1 MEAKKEKKRIRR
13 TNLQV
18 ENAISTAMD
27 KLVEREGLLKITANM
42 LMAEANI
49 ESPVFYNRYTSID
62 DLIYEYIS
70 DKDFWVA
77 GKLPYKDIN
86 KEGPEEY
93 YIQTVLKLAKMLYE
107 SKFTRDV
114 LAWELKSDSEAAS
127 RLAGLKEMEN
137 EALLVYYSKIFK
149 DSGIDIRGITALL
162 IAGVYYLY
170 MHKDKSTFCGIDLN
184 TESGRAGF
192 AQLLRWIVSRVFAC
206 LQDGYADSRTVETA
220 RRMAEKG
227 IDTGTISD
235 VLEISEE
242 DLVNMLG
249 KYGQ

>member
-1 MEAKKEKKRIRR
+1 
-13 TNLQV
+13 
-18 ENAISTAMD
+18 
-27 KLVEREGLLKITANM
+27 
-42 LMAEANI
+42 
-49 ESPVFYNRYTSID
+49 
-62 DLIYEYIS
+62 
-70 DKDFWVA
+70 
-77 GKLPYKDIN
+77 
-86 KEGPEEY
+86 
-93 YIQTVLKLAKMLYE
+93 
-107 SKFTRDV
+107 
-114 LAWELKSDSEAAS
+114 
-127 RLAGLKEMEN
+127 
-137 EALLVYYSKIFK
+137 
-149 DSGIDIRGITALL
+149 
-162 IAGVYYLY
+162 

-192 AQLLRWIVSRVFAC
+192 AKLLRWIVSRVFAC